1 MADTARD
8 LWLMMSDLV
17 LENMRRRE
25 VSDAVGMSFGRT
37 RAIRRLAKQPMS
49 MRELAD
55 ALVIDPPN
63 ATTLVDDLERLGLV
77 TRGPHPTDRRAKL
90 VELTTKGKAL
100 ARKAND
106 ILATPPP
113 ALTALSDEDLE
124 SMRAI
129 LERVTQAQR

>member
-1 MADTARD
+1 MADPARD

-25 VSDAVGMSFGRT
+25 VTDAVGLSFGRT

-63 ATTLVDDLERLGLV
+63 ATTLVDDLERQGLV

-90 VELTTKGKAL
+90 VELTKQGKAL

-106 ILATPPP
+106 ILASPPP
-113 ALTALSDEDLE
+113 GLSRLPPEDLE
-124 SMRAI
+124 TLRRI
-129 LERVTQAQR
+129 LTTITQ

>member
-1 MADTARD
+1 
-8 LWLMMSDLV
+8 MMSDLV

-25 VSDAVGMSFGRT
+25 VTDAVGLSFGRT

-63 ATTLVDDLERLGLV
+63 ATTLVDDLERQGLV
-77 TRGPHPTDRRAKL
+77 TRGPHPTDRRAKR
-90 VELTTKGKAL
+90 VELTKKGMAL

-106 ILATPPP
+106 ILASPP
-113 ALTALSDEDLE
+113 AGLSRLPPEDLE
-124 SMRAI
+124 TLRRILTAI
-129 LERVTQAQR
+129 TQ